1 MEGLGEADDSIWAQP
16 GWQLLG
22 AQLQPRH
29 LANPGLCRPPL
40 CFSQHV
46 PVGVKTGRVLKPR
59 RQQQGE
65 VAGTAADVEESAG
78 AVERPARSLRRPRV
92 RAGNRR
98 GLSRNI

>member
-1 MEGLGEADDSIWAQP
+1 MEGLGEARDSIWAQP
-16 GWQLLG
+16 CWQLLG

-65 VAGTAADVEESAG
+65 IAGTAADVEESAG
-78 AVERPARSLRRPRV
+78 AIERQLAR
-92 RAGNRR
+92 
-98 GLSRNI
+98 